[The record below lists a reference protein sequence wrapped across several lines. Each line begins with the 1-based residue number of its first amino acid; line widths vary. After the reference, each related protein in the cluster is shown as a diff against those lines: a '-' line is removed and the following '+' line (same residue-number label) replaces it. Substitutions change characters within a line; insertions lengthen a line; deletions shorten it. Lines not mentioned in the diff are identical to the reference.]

1 MKCPVCGY
9 IFKSGNIC
17 PDCGTDIILYNKT
30 RTISDR
36 LYNEGLRCANERD
49 LTGAIDNL
57 KKSVMVNKFNTKARN
72 LLGLVYYEK
81 GLVAD
86 ALREWVMSSNLN
98 KNDKTA
104 AEYMEKIQKNARELE
119 KMNDALRLYNLA
131 IQYMGQHS
139 EDLALIQLKKAIS
152 YNSKFVDAYNLAA
165 LCNMASGNNTAAEP
179 FIKRVLYLDK
189 KNPTALRYLQE
200 ITPVSKVASSGAA
213 EIKTADDDARA
224 GRKRRLA
231 YSEKNKSIIGKNE
244 VITFA
249 GGLKRELRRY
259 CKRERPA

>member
-30 RTISDR
+30 RAISDR
-36 LYNEGLRCANERD
+36 LYNAGLKCANERD

-57 KKSVMVNKFNTKARN
+57 KKSIMVNKFNTKARN

-104 AEYMEKIQKNARELE
+104 AEYM
-119 KMNDALRLYNLA
+119 
-131 IQYMGQHS
+131 
-139 EDLALIQLKKAIS
+139 
-152 YNSKFVDAYNLAA
+152 
-165 LCNMASGNNTAAEP
+165 
-179 FIKRVLYLDK
+179 
-189 KNPTALRYLQE
+189 
-200 ITPVSKVASSGAA
+200 
-213 EIKTADDDARA
+213 
-224 GRKRRLA
+224 
-231 YSEKNKSIIGKNE
+231 
-244 VITFA
+244 
-249 GGLKRELRRY
+249 
-259 CKRERPA
+259 

>member
-17 PDCGTDIILYNKT
+17 PDCGTDIILYHKT

-104 AEYMEKIQKNARELE
+104 AEYMEKI
-119 KMNDALRLYNLA
+119 
-131 IQYMGQHS
+131 S
-139 EDLALIQLKKAIS
+139 
-152 YNSKFVDAYNLAA
+152 
-165 LCNMASGNNTAAEP
+165 
-179 FIKRVLYLDK
+179 RVAVPYF
-189 KNPTALRYLQE
+189 LRYLTDGTLMINIHQL
-200 ITPVSKVASSGAA
+200 
-213 EIKTADDDARA
+213 A
-224 GRKRRLA
+224 GFI
-231 YSEKNKSIIGKNE
+231 NPCCIE
-244 VITFA
+244 VI
-249 GGLKRELRRY
+249 RESLPDFLLEKSRQILWIHINDIL
-259 CKRERPA
+259 

>member
-104 AEYMEKIQKNARELE
+104 AEYMEKIIPIISENVAQIVPISTEIRMAKLGE
-119 KMNDALRLYNLA
+119 KAHNF
-131 IQYMGQHS
+131 G
-139 EDLALIQLKKAIS
+139 AIS
-152 YNSKFVDAYNLAA
+152 HILKNVDL
-165 LCNMASGNNTAAEP
+165 T
-179 FIKRVLYLDK
+179 D
-189 KNPTALRYLQE
+189 
-200 ITPVSKVASSGAA
+200 
-213 EIKTADDDARA
+213 
-224 GRKRRLA
+224 
-231 YSEKNKSIIGKNE
+231 
-244 VITFA
+244 
-249 GGLKRELRRY
+249 
-259 CKRERPA
+259 

>member
-57 KKSVMVNKFNTKARN
+57 KKSAMVNKFNTKARN

-86 ALREWVMSSNLN
+86 ALRE
-98 KNDKTA
+98 
-104 AEYMEKIQKNARELE
+104 
-119 KMNDALRLYNLA
+119 
-131 IQYMGQHS
+131 
-139 EDLALIQLKKAIS
+139 
-152 YNSKFVDAYNLAA
+152 
-165 LCNMASGNNTAAEP
+165 
-179 FIKRVLYLDK
+179 
-189 KNPTALRYLQE
+189 
-200 ITPVSKVASSGAA
+200 
-213 EIKTADDDARA
+213 
-224 GRKRRLA
+224 
-231 YSEKNKSIIGKNE
+231 
-244 VITFA
+244 
-249 GGLKRELRRY
+249 
-259 CKRERPA
+259 